1 MPAEKLAEM
10 RKKAYIKFYMR
21 PSYIL
26 KSVVGLES
34 FYQFKVKARAF
45 LKLLK

>member
-1 MPAEKLAEM
+1 MPAEKLAEL
-10 RKKAYIKFYMR
+10 RKKAYVKFYMR

-34 FYQFKVKARAF
+34 FYQFKVKAAAF